1 MNVVFFKLVL
11 MSFEWNLFYYFL
23 FYVVDDLVLNIL
35 NGVKCVCI
43 QNDFILW
50 MVIDLENI
58 FNVNYIILF
67 NRIDILGNIFLIYS
81 KVLFV
86 LIYFGVC
93 FFNLWYRMVFRYY
106 MIGYVCENES
116 ESDCI
121 FGLKIKYL
129 FLC

>member
-1 MNVVFFKLVL
+1 
-11 MSFEWNLFYYFL
+11 
-23 FYVVDDLVLNIL
+23 
-35 NGVKCVCI
+35 
-43 QNDFILW
+43 

-58 FNVNYIILF
+58 FNVNYVILF
-67 NRIDILGNIFLIYS
+67 NRIDILGNIFLLYS
-81 KVLFV
+81 EVLFV

-106 MIGYVCENES
+106 MIGYVCES
-116 ESDCI
+116 ESGCI

>member
-1 MNVVFFKLVL
+1 
-11 MSFEWNLFYYFL
+11 
-23 FYVVDDLVLNIL
+23 
-35 NGVKCVCI
+35 
-43 QNDFILW
+43 

-58 FNVNYIILF
+58 FNVNYVILF
-67 NRIDILGNIFLIYS
+67 NRIDILGNIFLLYS
-81 KVLFV
+81 EVLFV

-106 MIGYVCENES
+106 MIGYVCVSES
-116 ESDCI
+116 ESGCI